1 MKYLLTSILGFLCG
15 ARLLA
20 AEPLVP
26 ETFLAHCGVYR
37 GTDSDVVREL
47 TIQTNKLWLDASGDQ
62 HNSSAGSFNWIA
74 APHWFVY
81 VAKDMRVWAYN
92 GERFFILLEA
102 DLSGSRTVP
111 LADLHEAPPPAVLKR
126 LPRTMRKLLPRPNQS
141 GAANPSQPVRPE
153 THHTSPAA
161 GPGR

>member
-1 MKYLLTSILGFLCG
+1 MKYILTSILGFLCG

-26 ETFLAHCGVYR
+26 ETFLTHCGVYR
-37 GTDSDVVREL
+37 GTNSDVIREL

-74 APHWFVY
+74 TPHWFVY

-102 DLSGSRTVP
+102 DSSGSRTVP
-111 LADLHEAPPPAVLKR
+111 LAALQEAPPAAVLKH
-126 LPRTMRKLLPRPNQS
+126 LPRTMRKQLPLANQG
-141 GAANPSQPVRPE
+141 GAANRSQPIRSE
-153 THHTSPAA
+153 TNHTSLAA
-161 GPGR
+161 GSGR